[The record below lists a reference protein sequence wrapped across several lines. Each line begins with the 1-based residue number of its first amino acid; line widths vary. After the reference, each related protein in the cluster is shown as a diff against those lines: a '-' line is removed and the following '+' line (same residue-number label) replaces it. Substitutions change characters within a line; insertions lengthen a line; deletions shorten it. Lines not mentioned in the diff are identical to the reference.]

1 MTKTILLTLSILLF
15 SYAVHV
21 DGKEIHTIFNRTEG
35 ELGVDDEGTLYW
47 NKKAIVTEQKVKL
60 QWWVNFSIILASFS
74 TLAIAIFTLLQ
85 YLMPRKDKIQKD

>member
-1 MTKTILLTLSILLF
+1 MNVIITLTLSILLF
-15 SYAVHV
+15 SYTVNA

-47 NKKAIVTEQKVKL
+47 NKEAIVTEQKVEL
-60 QWWVNFSIILASFS
+60 QWYVNISIILASFS

-85 YLMPRKDKIQKD
+85 YLMPRKDRIQKD